1 MRLIPFYANTPLDV
15 FNTMGANP
23 YQHYFAPETLHMA
36 PLGSRTDIYSLGVLF
51 YHVLT
56 GHLPFDQ
63 EDGSLYPPSKYN
75 PHIPFQ
81 LDRIVLKMIN
91 VKPMKRYQ
99 RIGQIVSE
107 LTRMIGRNVSNPHAD
122 QQLYGSKHL
131 LPSEFTGREE
141 EVKKLDGF
149 YDRMMR
155 GQGGTMLITGK
166 RGVGRKRI
174 ILQVAGKYLR
184 KVSTIMAMPK
194 GKALSVAEQFV
205 LILLKASLASHDL
218 ENIGRANLPRL
229 AKVFPRVAYE
239 YKHLLADTAEPVK
252 EIGLEELVQAFVFQ
266 VIVAMG
272 EPVIFYVD
280 EANLADLESLRLF
293 KNLCLFEKMPISL
306 VGIVEQE
313 TPELAELFSERLD
326 VQPLPLDDLCE
337 CVLSRFG
344 DANFLTPA
352 FIQWLNYHA
361 DGSVGRAFQILEYLA
376 DSKQVYL
383 QRDVWHLTASSVEG
397 LKVPESDDQLMLYPL
412 QHLPP
417 SAVDILQVMSMFQ
430 GPLLIDA
437 IAKTRNMEDG
447 KIFPVLHLLEERGL
461 LMHTQNRYRLPSHTL
476 RTHLYESMPPETR
489 TLLHREL
496 ADALVAAGSTDHAE
510 IAHHFEKGKAFGR
523 ALQFHILAARRAYTQ
538 SLLSECEPEIRRA
551 LAMYDHL
558 SGRVPPRSL
567 QKFLARVL
575 EQSGDIHGAADV
587 YSNLYEETGQNGA
600 MIDMLNCHTALQ
612 QYTKIEPYVT
622 KCRELLKTQSETLSP
637 KHHIHLMRLLGMYAV
652 EVENDY
658 DFVLELNEYQRTRG
672 AELRRRAR
680 IQDYIRWLSTLQ
692 SILKHV
698 PNSPQ
703 EQRMRY
709 LYEAATLSEHYNL
722 KRQQALL
729 YISLGV
735 NNHEHNPQNAKEYY
749 LRSLKML
756 TEVGDKHNQMLIYYN
771 LIHAYRL
778 LGDMAHSYRYLE
790 IASEQSPAL
799 PPFLIEQQADLLMF
813 VENYSQADL
822 SLKKLAQVA
831 KQDYQNTMRQRA
843 FLLRFQMI
851 VGQRKEHQADRLWP
865 VVERLLHGRNDRGE
879 LKWMRAQYDLLKGRC
894 MKVIDD
900 LWPVLEN
907 AGISNEFRIRQEL
920 VLIEALQHIGRL
932 REAVAIAEELL
943 TFIHKI
949 GYYGHLAWVYLHLG
963 RLYQLT
969 GQFVSSSLSYKHAML
984 WFRKLNHQS
993 RLIEVEKLINETDR
1007 SMITIADT
1015 LSEGFA
1021 LAETASAAE
1030 IATPH
1035 QSINF
1040 RRWVRSIVQERHDAI
1055 DSLAEKEIVLDALRR
1070 ISSSIMVQEV
1080 CEQLAS
1086 VIFENILIDNIHL
1099 LIRIDDRR
1107 DEKIHLDVQLQ
1118 PLGTSNDAVESAF
1131 QRVMLMG
1138 EAYGWTTADSH
1149 LYALPIFSHDQQVI
1163 AVIVLEKLSNQSAF
1177 TDKELRFLNGITEL
1191 VSSNIEN
1198 AILYERMITD
1208 TLTGLYTRNYFNK
1221 RIQEEFAKVKRYGI
1235 DLSFLMIDLDDFRI
1249 VNNTFGHTEGD
1260 RVLHTVAQTLRKSV
1274 RNIDIV
1280 GRFGGEELIVI
1291 LPNTNGAGAKNVA
1304 ERLLQNL
1311 RAIPVE
1317 GNLYRI
1323 TASIGVAAVD
1333 TDSPVTS
1340 DDLLEMADQAEL
1352 YAKRTGKNRVVC
1364 HWEIDAN
1371 ETDPI
1376 A

>member
-1 MRLIPFYANTPLDV
+1 
-15 FNTMGANP
+15 
-23 YQHYFAPETLHMA
+23 QQYFAPETLHMA
-36 PLGSRTDIYSLGVLF
+36 PLGSRTDIYNLGVLF

-56 GHLPFDQ
+56 GQLPFNDD
-63 EDGSLYPPSKYN
+63 DGSLYPPSKYN

-91 VKPMKRYQ
+91 GKPMKRYQ
-99 RIGQIVSE
+99 RIGPIVGE
-107 LTRMIGRNVSNPHAD
+107 LSRMIGRNESNPHAD
-122 QQLYGSKHL
+122 LQLYGSKHL
-131 LPSEFTGREE
+131 LPSEFTGREA
-141 EVKKLDGF
+141 EVKTLDDF
-149 YDRMMR
+149 YHRMMH

-218 ENIGRANLPRL
+218 ENIGRAYLPRL

-239 YKHLLADTAEPVK
+239 YKQMLADTAEPIK
-252 EIGLEELVQAFVFQ
+252 ELGLNELVQEFVFQ
-266 VIVAMG
+266 VIYAMG

-280 EANLADLESLRLF
+280 EANLADIESLRLL

-313 TPELAELFSERLD
+313 TPELAELFTERLD
-326 VQPLPLDDLCE
+326 VEPMPLDDLCE

-344 DANFLTPA
+344 DANFLTPS
-352 FIQWLNYHA
+352 FMQWLNYHA
-361 DGSVGRAFQILEYLA
+361 EGSVGRAFQILEYLA

-383 QRDVWHLTASSVEG
+383 QRDVWHLAAASVEG
-397 LKVPESDDQLMLYPL
+397 LSVPESDDQLMLYPL
-412 QHLPP
+412 DLLPP
-417 SAVDILQVMSMFQ
+417 AAVDILKVMSMFQ

-437 IAKTRNMEDG
+437 IAKSCNMEDG
-447 KIFPVLHLLEERGL
+447 KIFPMLHLLEERGL
-461 LMHTQNRYRLPSHTL
+461 LMHSQNRYRLPSHTL

-496 ADALVAAGSTDHAE
+496 AAGLVAAGSNDHAE
-510 IAHHFEKGKAFGR
+510 IAHHFEKGMAYDR
-523 ALQFHILAARRAYTQ
+523 ALLYHILAARRAFTQ
-538 SLLSECEPEIRRA
+538 SMLAECETEIHRA

-558 SGRVPPRSL
+558 PGRVPPRAL

-575 EQSGDIHGAADV
+575 EQSGNIHGALDI
-587 YSNLYEETGQNGA
+587 YSDLFEETGQTGV

-612 QYTKIEPYVT
+612 QYTKIEPYVS
-622 KCRELLKTQSETLSP
+622 KCRDLLQTHRETLSP
-637 KHHIHLMRLLGMYAV
+637 KHHINLMRLLGMYAV
-652 EVENDY
+652 EVANDY
-658 DFVLELNEYQRTRG
+658 DFVLELNDYQRTRG
-672 AELRRRAR
+672 SELRRTAR
-680 IQDYIRWLSTLQ
+680 IQDYIRWLTTLQ
-692 SILKHV
+692 SLLKRV
-698 PNSPQ
+698 PNAPQ

-735 NNHEHNPQNAKEYY
+735 NNHEHNPQKAKEYY

-771 LIHAYRL
+771 LIDAYRL
-778 LGDMAHSYRYLE
+778 LGDIAHAYRYLE
-790 IASEQSPAL
+790 IASDQSPAL
-799 PPFLIEQQADLLMF
+799 PPFLIQQQADMMLF
-813 VENYSQADL
+813 VENYAQADL
-822 SLKKLAQVA
+822 ALKKLAQVA

-843 FLLRFQMI
+843 FLQRFQMI
-851 VGQRKEHQADRLWP
+851 VGQRNERGADRLWP
-865 VVERLLHGRNDRGE
+865 AVERLLQGRNDNGE
-879 LKWMRAQYDLLKGRC
+879 FKWMRAQYDLLKRRYA
-894 MKVIDD
+894 KVIDD
-900 LWPVLEN
+900 LWPVGK
-907 AGISNEFRIRQEL
+907 AGVSNEYRIRQEL
-920 VLIEALQHIGRL
+920 VLLEALQNIGRVQ
-932 REAVAIAEELL
+932 EAVAIAEELL
-943 TFIHKI
+943 SFIHSI
-949 GYYGHLAWVYLHLG
+949 GYYGHLAWVHLHLG

-969 GQFVSSSLSYKHAML
+969 GQFVASSLSYKHAMM

-993 RLIEVEKLINETDR
+993 RLLEVEKLINETDR
-1007 SMITIADT
+1007 AMISIADT
-1015 LSEGFA
+1015 LTAAFA
-1021 LAETASAAE
+1021 EEEAATASAVTA
-1030 IATPH
+1030 PN
-1035 QSINF
+1035 QNVGF

-1055 DSLAEKEIVLDALRR
+1055 DTLAEREIVLDAVRR
-1070 ISSSIMVQEV
+1070 ISSSILVQQV
-1080 CEQLAS
+1080 CEQLAN
-1086 VIFENILIDNIHL
+1086 VMFENILIDHIHL
-1099 LIRIDDRR
+1099 LIRIDERR
-1107 DEKIHLDVQLQ
+1107 DERIHLDVQLQ
-1118 PLGTSNDAVESAF
+1118 PLVTISEAVESAF
-1131 QRVMLMG
+1131 QRVLQRG
-1138 EAYGWTTADSH
+1138 EAHEWTTADTH

-1177 TDKELRFLNGITEL
+1177 TDKELRFLNGITQL

-1198 AILYERMITD
+1198 AILYEAMITD
-1208 TLTGLYTRNYFNK
+1208 NLTGLYTRNYFNK

-1311 RAIPVE
+1311 RAIPIE
-1317 GNLYRI
+1317 GNQYRI

-1333 TDSPVTS
+1333 TDHPVDS

-1352 YAKRTGKNRVVC
+1352 HAKRTGKNRVVC
-1364 HWEIDAN
+1364 HWDIAKTDK
-1371 ETDPI
+1371 DPI
-1376 A
+1376 T